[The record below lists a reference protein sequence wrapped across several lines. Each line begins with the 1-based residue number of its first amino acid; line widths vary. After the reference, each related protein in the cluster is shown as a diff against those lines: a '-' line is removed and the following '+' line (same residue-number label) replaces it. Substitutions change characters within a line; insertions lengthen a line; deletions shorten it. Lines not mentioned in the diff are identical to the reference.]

1 MLPLR
6 SIVRAPAG
14 AQAVTMP
21 QEAPICAIQAGRSAR
36 SPESTQSMEQ
46 RICNVCAGAGWYVL
60 AVPYGHAQFAQLQ
73 RCDCAAYHAQ
83 IADRGARLQ
92 DELGSLADKTFDR
105 FDLARQ
111 LQPAKWQGNTIEVAT
126 QRGFMRDAHRRC
138 SSWALQPRGWLFIH
152 GAFGAGKS
160 HLAAAIANA
169 QQAAGKVVRFVTVN
183 KLLDTL
189 RSGIDNG
196 TTDRMIADLIAC
208 DLLILDEL
216 SAAQLAESASDWRF
230 GRIERLINERLTKPT
245 VITSNLAPDD
255 LAQPGDM
262 RAERIADRIAGAAQ
276 IVWMPLASYRRL
288 QQQATL

>member
-1 MLPLR
+1 
-6 SIVRAPAG
+6 
-14 AQAVTMP
+14 
-21 QEAPICAIQAGRSAR
+21 
-36 SPESTQSMEQ
+36 MEQ

-83 IADRGARLQ
+83 IAPRALRLQ
-92 DELGSLADKTFDR
+92 DELGSLADKTFDSFKR
-105 FDLARQ
+105 DRDLW
-111 LQPAKWQGNTIEVAT
+111 PVTWQGKPLSAEA
-126 QRGFMRDAHRRC
+126 QRVFMSDAHRRC
-138 SSWALQPRGWLFIH
+138 SSWAQSPRGWLFIH